1 MDGPDSENN
10 RMMLAE
16 VGFNWPA
23 ALVLCVM
30 IISVCSALVGKWPF
44 QPGDTYYVNED
55 DEDED

>member
-1 MDGPDSENN
+1 
-10 RMMLAE
+10 MLAE